1 MRIDTTH
8 SLPTLLMISDCLPDP
23 DGGSRASRAWRLL
36 CCAASTHRVSLSI
49 QTDKPVNLQKWRR
62 VAKVARRVH
71 IESNKANLF
80 GSPSLLHGPSV
91 HTPHQRFD
99 TVLLTSPELWP
110 SQNRVVAEHRLC
122 DFTVARETPMQ
133 TASRNTGL
141 IARLTRGLLRRPNP
155 VSRSAVA
162 SACDRLLVA
171 DAHQKE
177 RLPRGRSRATVIADT
192 GQMEDWQRMFT
203 DLHMTQNSLI
213 EDYLA
218 PEVKVMHVQPRSSR
232 KAA

>member
-23 DGGSRASRAWRLL
+23 EGGSRASRAWRLL
-36 CCAASTHRVSLSI
+36 CCAASTHQVSLSI
-49 QTDKPVNLQKWRR
+49 QTDKPVNLQRWRR
-62 VAKVARRVH
+62 VAEVARRVH
-71 IESNKANLF
+71 IESNKSNLF
-80 GSPSLLHGPSV
+80 GSSSLLHGPSV

-99 TVLLTSPELWP
+99 TVLLTSPELWLVP
-110 SQNRVVAEHRLC
+110 AMTRAAIL
-122 DFTVARETPMQ
+122 ARETPMQ
-133 TASRNTGL
+133 SASRNPGL
-141 IARLTRGLLRRPNP
+141 ITRLSRSLLRRPNP

-192 GQMEDWQRMFT
+192 GQMDDWSRMFN
-203 DLHMTQNSLI
+203 DLHMAQTSVI
-213 EDYLA
+213 DDYLA
-218 PEVKVMHVQPRSSR
+218 PEVKVMHVQPRPSR